1 MGGNAIKISKVTPWV
16 ISFPW
21 EMRVG
26 AEQER
31 VTEDRQLVLVQVD
44 TDAGITGWGEVTTY
58 PGPVANRAIAAM
70 IAQAGDFL
78 SGEEANQIERLW
90 HRTFRSFTYMGSR
103 GATTA
108 LISAIDIA
116 LWDIRGQELGLPIY
130 QLLGGPVRDSIALY
144 THPPEPRTVPDAV
157 ADARQIVDAGYEAF
171 KFDPMMRFIPGNHGG
186 YIDGQ
191 LSREGMATADE
202 IVGAVR
208 EAVGPDLEILVDAH
222 GMYNVPTAIELANR
236 LARHDI
242 HWFEEPVP
250 VESYRALEQV
260 RKEVGVKISVGERLH
275 TRWEF
280 VPILE
285 KGLADF
291 IMPDVTWTGG
301 ISELRKIAAM
311 AEAYYIPVSPHDAG
325 GPINILAGAHVMMTT
340 PNFYKLE
347 TSRYE
352 LSAYSALIEPGLDIR
367 SGRLTVPD
375 GPGLGAEINLDY
387 LRSHLV
393 FGGP

>member
-1 MGGNAIKISKVTPWV
+1 MN
-16 ISFPW
+16 
-21 EMRVG
+21 
-26 AEQER
+26 
-31 VTEDRQLVLVQVD
+31 EDRQLVLVQVD

-70 IAQAGDFL
+70 IAQAGDL
-78 SGEEANQIERLW
+78 LAGEDANQLERLW
-90 HRTFRSFTYMGSR
+90 HRIFRSFTYMGSR

-108 LISAIDIA
+108 LISAVDIA
-116 LWDIRGQELGLPIY
+116 LWDIRGKELGLPIY
-130 QLLGGPVRDSIALY
+130 QLLGGPVRDGIALY
-144 THPPEPRTVPDAV
+144 THPPEPRTVPDAI
-157 ADARQIVDAGYEAF
+157 ADAGQIVDAGYEAF
-171 KFDPMMRFIPGNHGG
+171 KFDPMMRFIPGDHVG
-186 YIDGQ
+186 YLDGQ

-208 EAVGPDLEILVDAH
+208 EAVGPDIEILIDAH

-260 RKEVGVKISVGERLH
+260 RREVGVKISVGERLH

-285 KGLADF
+285 NGLADF

-301 ISELRKIAAM
+301 ITELKKIATM
-311 AEAYYIPVSPHDAG
+311 AEAFYVPVSPHDAG
-325 GPINILAGAHVMMTT
+325 GPVNVLAGAHVMMTT

-352 LSAYSALIEPGLDIR
+352 LSAYNALIEPGLDIR
-367 SGRLTVPD
+367 NGRLTVPD
-375 GPGLGAEINLDY
+375 GPGLGAEINLDF

>member
-1 MGGNAIKISKVTPWV
+1 MGGNAIRISKVTPWV

-21 EMRVG
+21 EMRIG

-58 PGPVANRAIAAM
+58 PGPVANRTIAAM

-78 SGEEANQIERLW
+78 VGEEADQIERLW

-116 LWDIRGQELGLPIY
+116 LWDIRGKELGLPIY

-144 THPPEPRTVPDAV
+144 THPPEPRTVADAI

-171 KFDPMMRFIPGNHGG
+171 KFDPMMRFIPGTHGG
-186 YIDGQ
+186 YMDGQ
-191 LSREGMATADE
+191 LSREGMSTADE
-202 IVGAVR
+202 IVAAVR
-208 EAVGPDLEILVDAH
+208 EAVGPDIEILVDAH

-250 VESYRALEQV
+250 VESHRALEQV

-311 AEAYYIPVSPHDAG
+311 AEAYYVPVSPHDAG

>member
-1 MGGNAIKISKVTPWV
+1 MDGNAIKISKVTPWV
-16 ISFPW
+16 VSFPW

-26 AEQER
+26 AAQDP
-31 VTEDRQLVLVQVD
+31 VTEDRQLVLVQVE

-70 IAQAGDFL
+70 IAQAGDL
-78 SGEEANQIERLW
+78 LAGEEAHQLERLW
-90 HRTFRSFTYMGSR
+90 HRIFRSFTYMSSR

-108 LISAIDIA
+108 LVSAVDIA
-116 LWDIRGQELGLPIY
+116 LWDIRGKELGLPIY
-130 QLLGGPVRDSIALY
+130 ELLGGPVRDSISLY
-144 THPPEPRTVPDAV
+144 THPPEPRTIPDAV

-171 KFDPMMRFIPGNHGG
+171 KFDPMMRFIPGDHVG
-186 YIDGQ
+186 YLDGQ

-208 EAVGPDLEILVDAH
+208 EAVGPDIEILIDAH

-260 RKEVGVKISVGERLH
+260 RREVGVKISVGERLH

-285 KGLADF
+285 NGLADF

-301 ISELRKIAAM
+301 ITELKKIATM
-311 AEAYYIPVSPHDAG
+311 AEAFYVPVSPHDAG
-325 GPINILAGAHVMMTT
+325 GPVNILAGAHVMMTT

-352 LSAYSALIEPGLDIR
+352 LSAYTALIEPGLDIR
-367 SGRLTVPD
+367 NGRLTVPD
-375 GPGLGAEINLDY
+375 GPGLGAEINLDF

>member
-1 MGGNAIKISKVTPWV
+1 MGTIKISKVTPWV

-21 EMRVG
+21 EMRIG
-26 AEQER
+26 AAQEP
-31 VTEDRQLVLVQVD
+31 VTHDRQLVLVQVD

-70 IAQAGDFL
+70 IAQVGDFL
-78 SGEEANQIERLW
+78 AGEDANQIEHLW
-90 HRTFRSFTYMGSR
+90 HKTFRSFTYMGTR
-103 GATTA
+103 GATSA

-116 LWDIRGQELGLPIY
+116 LWDIRGKELGLPVY
-130 QLLGGPVRDSIALY
+130 ALLGGRVRDRIALY
-144 THPPEPRTVPDAV
+144 THPPEPRTVPDAI
-157 ADARQIVDAGYEAF
+157 ADARQIIDAGYEAF
-171 KFDPMMRFIPGNHGG
+171 KFDPMMRFIPGDHGG
-186 YIDGQ
+186 YLDGQ

-208 EAVGPDLEILVDAH
+208 AAVGPDIEILIDAH

-236 LARHDI
+236 LAKHDI

-260 RKEVGVKISVGERLH
+260 RREVGVKISVGERLH

-291 IMPDVTWTGG
+291 LMPDVTWTGG
-301 ISELRKIAAM
+301 ITELKKIATM
-311 AEAYYIPVSPHDAG
+311 AEAYYLPVSPHDAG

-352 LSAYSALIEPGLDIR
+352 LGAYSAFIEPALDIR
-367 SGRLTVPD
+367 NGHLIVPD
-375 GPGLGAEINLDY
+375 SPGLGAEIDLEY

>member
-16 ISFPW
+16 VSFPW

-26 AEQER
+26 AAHEP
-31 VTEDRQLVLVQVD
+31 VNEDRQLVLVQVE

-70 IAQAGDFL
+70 IAQAGDL
-78 SGEEANQIERLW
+78 IAGEEAKQLEGLW
-90 HRTFRSFTYMGSR
+90 HRIFRSFTYMGSR

-108 LISAIDIA
+108 LVSAVDIA
-116 LWDIRGQELGLPIY
+116 LWDIRGKELGLPIY
-130 QLLGGPVRDSIALY
+130 ELLGGPVRDSIALY
-144 THPPEPRTVPDAV
+144 THPPEPRTIPDAV

-171 KFDPMMRFIPGNHGG
+171 KFDPMMRFIPGDHVG
-186 YIDGQ
+186 YLDGQ

-208 EAVGPDLEILVDAH
+208 EAVGPDIEILIDAH

-260 RKEVGVKISVGERLH
+260 RREVEVKISVGERLH

-285 KGLADF
+285 NGLADF

-301 ISELRKIAAM
+301 ITELKKIATM
-311 AEAYYIPVSPHDAG
+311 AEAFYVPVSPHDAG
-325 GPINILAGAHVMMTT
+325 GPVNILAGAHVMMTT

-352 LSAYSALIEPGLDIR
+352 LSAYNALIEPGLDIR
-367 SGRLTVPD
+367 NGRLTVPD
-375 GPGLGAEINLDY
+375 GPGLGAEINLDF

>member
-1 MGGNAIKISKVTPWV
+1 
-16 ISFPW
+16 
-21 EMRVG
+21 
-26 AEQER
+26 
-31 VTEDRQLVLVQVD
+31 
-44 TDAGITGWGEVTTY
+44 
-58 PGPVANRAIAAM
+58 
-70 IAQAGDFL
+70 
-78 SGEEANQIERLW
+78 
-90 HRTFRSFTYMGSR
+90 
-103 GATTA
+103 
-108 LISAIDIA
+108 
-116 LWDIRGQELGLPIY
+116 
-130 QLLGGPVRDSIALY
+130 
-144 THPPEPRTVPDAV
+144 
-157 ADARQIVDAGYEAF
+157 
-171 KFDPMMRFIPGNHGG
+171 MMRFIPGGHGG

-202 IVGAVR
+202 IVAAVR
-208 EAVGPDLEILVDAH
+208 EAMGPDIEILVDAH

-352 LSAYSALIEPGLDIR
+352 LSAYSAFIEPGLDIR
-367 SGRLTVPD
+367 NGRLTVPD

>member
-21 EMRVG
+21 EMRIG
-26 AEQER
+26 AAQEP
-31 VTEDRQLVLVQVD
+31 VTQDRQLVLVQVD

-58 PGPVANRAIAAM
+58 PGPVANRAIAAL
-70 IAQAGDFL
+70 IAQVGDFL
-78 SGEEANQIERLW
+78 SGEDANQIEHLW
-90 HRTFRSFTYMGSR
+90 QKTFRSFTYMGTR
-103 GATTA
+103 GATSA

-116 LWDIRGQELGLPIY
+116 LWDIRGKELGLPVY
-130 QLLGGPVRDSIALY
+130 ALLGGRVRDRIALY
-144 THPPEPRTVPDAV
+144 THPPEPRTVPDAI
-157 ADARQIVDAGYEAF
+157 ADARQIIDAGYEAF
-171 KFDPMMRFIPGNHGG
+171 KFDPMMRFIPGDHGG
-186 YIDGQ
+186 YLDGQ

-208 EAVGPDLEILVDAH
+208 AAVGPDIEILIDAH

-236 LARHDI
+236 LAKHDI

-260 RKEVGVKISVGERLH
+260 RREVGVKISVGERLH

-291 IMPDVTWTGG
+291 LMPDVTWTGG
-301 ISELRKIAAM
+301 ITELKKIATM
-311 AEAYYIPVSPHDAG
+311 AEAYYVPVSPHDAG

-352 LSAYSALIEPGLDIR
+352 LGAYSAFIEPALDIR
-367 SGRLTVPD
+367 NGHLIVPD
-375 GPGLGAEINLDY
+375 SPGLGAEIDLEY